1 MKALRIKE
9 EIDLKGLRNYGYYRH
24 YYSDNY
30 QKNIECSPSSAN
42 WSLKT
47 ITKAIFIREKDRCIY
62 YCTDEGDHHYQRF
75 AKIDNECI
83 KDIVEAGIVEEVEV

>member
-9 EIDLKGLRNYGYYRH
+9 EIDLRELRNYGYYRH
-24 YYSDNY
+24 DYSGNY
-30 QKNIECSPSSAN
+30 QKNIEYMPSSAN

-62 YCTDEGDHHYQRF
+62 YCTDEGNHHYQRF
-75 AKIDNECI
+75 AEIDNEYI
-83 KDIVEAGIVEEVEV
+83 QDIVEAGMVEEVEE